1 MSISLIL
8 AFHYY
13 NKIKIDKIDQTQKSM
28 SKEGEKKEKKRN
40 NITIRKKLGLV

>member
-1 MSISLIL
+1 MYFSNFSMSISLIL

-28 SKEGEKKEKKRN
+28 SKGGEKKEKKG
-40 NITIRKKLGLV
+40 TK